1 MRLMINSLSSTH
13 LITLSFQIIINII
26 LNLFKSLFDFLLIS
40 FFIFE
45 SLGSNNKVN
54 LTYNQTWTMR
64 QLYI

>member
-1 MRLMINSLSSTH
+1 MRLIINSLSSTH